1 MRAASDSPTT
11 IGGSTKHHI
20 SNRMKRRAAAPQP
33 KANTNTFTDILV
45 SLAFDWLFAP
55 PGRIRS
61 AKNPDRDHECAE
73 HGERQKLRDGSG
85 RTQSK
90 GCAEGHEVAGDVSR
104 EEPLKCEKSCRVDIA
119 GGEAQEQR

>member
-1 MRAASDSPTT
+1 MRLASDSPTT
-11 IGGSTKHHI
+11 ICGNTKHHI

-61 AKNPDRDHECAE
+61 AKSIMICVVVPVIRVVGGA
-73 HGERQKLRDGSG
+73 LRPAS
-85 RTQSK
+85 
-90 GCAEGHEVAGDVSR
+90 VVSR
-104 EEPLKCEKSCRVDIA
+104 LWAKQSVA
-119 GGEAQEQR
+119 